1 MPNDIPTSFDGIIV
15 RLRYEGE
22 SALFPGIVKEALNKI
37 NSKPTGK
44 ELLKQI
50 VALNNKKKFGYT
62 VCIMRPSDLS
72 IVNKNDGK
80 GPQWNAGSV
89 AKRANE
95 ANACNGV
102 GSVTAITWNANVIT
116 TPDGSRPTFIGLAH
130 ELIHAL
136 YSLKGEGFL
145 DSSNEEYRTV
155 GLPPVQ
161 DEREITENKIR
172 EEHKVPLRT
181 GYAGVEPPAP
191 VKH

>member
-1 MPNDIPTSFDGIIV
+1 MPKDIPTSFDGIIV
-15 RLRYEGE
+15 RLRSEGE
-22 SALFPGIVKEALNKI
+22 SALFPAIVNEALKNI

-50 VALNNKKKFGYT
+50 VALNHKKKFGYT
-62 VCIMRPSDLS
+62 VCIMRPSNLS

-80 GPQWNAGSV
+80 GPQWSAGSV

-95 ANACNGV
+95 TNACNGV

-155 GLPPVQ
+155 GLPPVE
-161 DEREITENKIR
+161 DEREITENNIR
-172 EEHKVPLRT
+172 EEH
-181 GYAGVEPPAP
+181 GVEPRKSYEGVDPPPP
-191 VKH
+191 VK